1 VGLPTWIEALTT
13 HFELEGGNGL
23 SDSGG
28 FLRFEIADADSVTL
42 CIVVANSQAA
52 VTPLAS
58 RTT

>member
-1 VGLPTWIEALTT
+1 VDKSPD
-13 HFELEGGNGL
+13 FELEGGNGL
-23 SDSGG
+23 SDSGRL
-28 FLRFEIADADSVTL
+28 LRFEIADADSVTM